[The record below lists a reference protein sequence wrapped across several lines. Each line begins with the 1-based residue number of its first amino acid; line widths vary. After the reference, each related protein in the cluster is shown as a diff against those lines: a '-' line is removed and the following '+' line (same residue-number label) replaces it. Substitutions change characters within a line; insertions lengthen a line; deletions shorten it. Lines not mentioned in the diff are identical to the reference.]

1 MTLEVRD
8 IVLGYDQTPV
18 IRGLSFSL
26 AQGEIGCLLGAS
38 GCGKTTALRAI
49 AGFES
54 VEQGEIRVGGRLV
67 SAPGRRV
74 APEKRSVGM
83 VFQDNALFPHLDV
96 AGNIAFGL
104 RRLARSE
111 RQQRIRSLLEL
122 TGLTGLDARY
132 PHELSG
138 GQQQRVALARALA
151 PEPSVLL
158 MDEPFSN
165 LDTRLRRRMGE
176 EIRGMLK
183 ARGTT
188 TLLVTHDQQEAFA
201 LADRIGLLKDGRMQQ
216 WDSPYQLYHRP
227 ASRYVAAFTGR
238 GSYLR
243 ACIRAGR
250 LHHALGGSDL
260 PDERPPGDE
269 LALLIRPDDVR
280 PKAGGTPTRVVARQF
295 QGADIL
301 YRLRLDSGEEFSA
314 LFPSHD
320 DYPVDATIGVE
331 LDAQHLV
338 LFPTDQPIGGN
349 ALINKSSQSEPR
361 PESRSAPIA

>member
-1 MTLEVRD
+1 MTLTVD
-8 IVLGYDQTPV
+8 NIHLGYGDMPV
-18 IRGLSFSL
+18 IRGLNFSL
-26 AQGEIGCLLGAS
+26 GQGEIGCLLGAS
-38 GCGKTTALRAI
+38 GCGKTTALRAV

-54 VEQGEIRVGGRLV
+54 IDEGEIHVGGRLV
-67 SAPGRRV
+67 SSPGRMTP
-74 APEKRSVGM
+74 PEKRSVGM
-83 VFQDNALFPHLDV
+83 VFQDHALFPHLTV
-96 AGNIAFGL
+96 AGNVSFGL
-104 RRLARSE
+104 RRLSAE
-111 RQQRIRSLLEL
+111 QRRDRIQSLLEL
-122 TGLTGLDARY
+122 TGLSGLDERF

-176 EIRGMLK
+176 EVRGMLK

-201 LADRIGLLKDGRMQQ
+201 LADRIGLLKDGRMLQ

-238 GSYLR
+238 GSYLV
-243 ACIRAGR
+243 AKVQGEDLI
-250 LHHALGGSDL
+250 HALGRSPL
-260 PDERPPGDE
+260 PEERPRGE
-269 LALLIRPDDVR
+269 EVALLIRPDDIR
-280 PKAGGTPTRVVARQF
+280 PDPTGRRARVVARQF

-301 YRLRLDSGEEFSA
+301 YRLRLEGGEEVTA

-320 DYPVDATIGVE
+320 DFEVNASIGVE

-338 LFPTDQPIGGN
+338 LFPADQPGGV
-349 ALINKSSQSEPR
+349 ISPISSD
-361 PESRSAPIA
+361 AI

>member
-1 MTLEVRD
+1 MTLEVSN
-8 IVLGYDQTPV
+8 IHLGYGELPV
-18 IRGLSFSL
+18 IQGLSFSL

-49 AGFES
+49 AGFEGLD
-54 VEQGEIRVGGRLV
+54 QGKIQIDGKRV
-67 SAPGRRV
+67 SAPDYLL

-83 VFQDNALFPHLDV
+83 VFQDHALFPHLTV
-96 AGNIAFGL
+96 AGNVAFGL
-104 RRLARSE
+104 RKLGQHE
-111 RQQRIRSLLEL
+111 RESRIRDLLEL

-165 LDTRLRRRMGE
+165 LDTRLRRRMGD

-201 LADRIGLLKDGRMQQ
+201 LADRVGLLKDGRMLQ

-227 ASRYVAAFTGR
+227 ATRYVAAFTGR

-243 ACIRAGR
+243 ARVEGET
-250 LHHALGGSDL
+250 LVHALGRSPL
-260 PDERPPGDE
+260 PDKRPKGDE
-269 LALLIRPDDVR
+269 VALLIRPDDLR
-280 PKAGGTPTRVVARQF
+280 PKPSGTRVRVVARQF

-301 YRLRLDSGEEFSA
+301 YRLRLEDGEEVTA

-320 DYPVDATIGVE
+320 DFEINSAIGVE

-338 LFPTDQPIGGN
+338 LFPADQSAGVISP
-349 ALINKSSQSEPR
+349 LTSE
-361 PESRSAPIA
+361 AI

>member
-1 MTLEVRD
+1 MTLEVSN
-8 IVLGYDQTPV
+8 IHLGYGELPV
-18 IRGLSFSL
+18 IRGLSFKL

-49 AGFES
+49 AGFEGLD
-54 VEQGEIRVGGRLV
+54 EGEIRVGGQRV
-67 SAPGRRV
+67 SAPGFQM

-83 VFQDNALFPHLDV
+83 VFQDHALFPHLSV
-96 AGNIAFGL
+96 AGNVAFGL
-104 RRLARSE
+104 GKLEKSE
-111 RQQRIRSLLEL
+111 RARRIRQLLEL
-122 TGLTGLDARY
+122 TGLTGLDERY

-201 LADRIGLLKDGRMQQ
+201 LADRVGLLKDGRMLQ

-227 ASRYVAAFTGR
+227 ATRYVAAFTGR

-243 ACIRAGR
+243 ARVEGDSLI
-250 LHHALGGSDL
+250 HALGRSPL
-260 PDERPPGDE
+260 PEDRPRGDE
-269 LALLIRPDDVR
+269 VALLIRPDDLR
-280 PKAGGTPTRVVARQF
+280 PNPSGTRVRVVARQF

-301 YRLRLDSGEEFSA
+301 YRLRLEDGEEVTA

-320 DYPVDATIGVE
+320 DFDINSSIGVE

-338 LFPTDQPIGGN
+338 LFPSDQASGLISPIT
-349 ALINKSSQSEPR
+349 SEP
-361 PESRSAPIA
+361 I

>member
-1 MTLEVRD
+1 MTLSVRD
-8 IVLGYDQTPV
+8 IYLGYEATPV
-18 IRGLSFSL
+18 IRGLSFKL
-26 AQGEIGCLLGAS
+26 AEGEIGCLLGAS

-49 AGFES
+49 AGFETID
-54 VEQGEIRVGGRLV
+54 QGEIDIDGKLV
-67 SAPGRRV
+67 SSPSVRV

-83 VFQDNALFPHLDV
+83 VFQDNALFPHLNV
-96 AGNIAFGL
+96 SRNIAFGL
-104 RRLARSE
+104 GKLSSAE
-111 RQQRIRSLLEL
+111 RQEKVRSLLDL
-122 TGLTGLDARY
+122 TGLTGLDQRY

-201 LADRIGLLKDGRMQQ
+201 LADRIGLLKDGRMLQ
-216 WDSPYQLYHRP
+216 WDPPYQIYHRP
-227 ASRYVAAFTGR
+227 NSRYVAAFTGR

-243 ACIRAGR
+243 AQVRDDLLI
-250 LHHALGGSDL
+250 HALGQSPL
-260 PDERPPGDE
+260 PAERPGGSE
-269 LALLIRPDDVR
+269 VALLIRPDDIR
-280 PKAGGTPTRVVARQF
+280 PNPGGRQAQVIARQF

-301 YRLRLDSGEEFSA
+301 YRLRLESGEEVTA

-320 DYPVDATIGVE
+320 DFEVDSAIGVE

-338 LFPTDQPIGGN
+338 LFPADQPGAGSPV
-349 ALINKSSQSEPR
+349 LNKP
-361 PESRSAPIA
+361 AI

>member
-1 MTLEVRD
+1 MTLSVRD
-8 IVLGYDQTPV
+8 IYLGYEATPV

-26 AQGEIGCLLGAS
+26 AEGEIGCLLGAS

-49 AGFES
+49 AGFETID
-54 VEQGEIRVGGRLV
+54 QGEIHIAGRLV
-67 SAPGRRV
+67 SSPGV
-74 APEKRSVGM
+74 QVVPEKRSVGM
-83 VFQDNALFPHLDV
+83 VFQDNALFPHLNV
-96 AGNIAFGL
+96 SRNIAFGL
-104 RRLARSE
+104 GKLSRTERRE
-111 RQQRIRSLLEL
+111 RVGSLLEL
-122 TGLTGLDARY
+122 TGLTGLDQRY

-201 LADRIGLLKDGRMQQ
+201 LADRIGLLKDGRMLQ
-216 WDSPYQLYHRP
+216 WDPPYQIYHRP
-227 ASRYVAAFTGR
+227 NSRYVAAFTGR
-238 GSYLR
+238 GSYLH
-243 ACIRAGR
+243 AQVQDDR
-250 LHHALGGSDL
+250 LVHALGQSPL
-260 PDERPPGDE
+260 PAERPAGKE
-269 LALLIRPDDVR
+269 VALLIRPDDIR
-280 PKAGGTPTRVVARQF
+280 PHHGGRQARVIARQF

-301 YRLRLDSGEEFSA
+301 YRLRLDSGEEVTA

-320 DYPVDATIGVE
+320 HYEVDSEIGVK

-338 LFPTDQPIGGN
+338 LFPIDQPG
-349 ALINKSSQSEPR
+349 AV
-361 PESRSAPIA
+361 

>member
-1 MTLEVRD
+1 MTLSVRD
-8 IVLGYDQTPV
+8 IHLGYGEVEV
-18 IRGLSFSL
+18 IKGLSFEL
-26 AQGEIGCLLGAS
+26 RQGEIGCLLGAS

-54 VEQGEIRVGGRLV
+54 LRQGEILVDDQQV
-67 SAPGRRV
+67 SAPGRMV

-83 VFQDNALFPHLDV
+83 VFQDHALFPHLNV
-96 AGNIAFGL
+96 FANVAFGL
-104 RRLARSE
+104 RRLDDDQRRE
-111 RQQRIRSLLEL
+111 RVRHLLEL
-122 TGLTGLDARY
+122 TGLTGLDARF

-151 PEPSVLL
+151 PEPTVLL

-183 ARGTT
+183 GRRTT

-201 LADRIGLLKDGRMQQ
+201 LADRVGLLKDGRMLQ

-238 GSYLR
+238 GSYLH
-243 ACIRAGR
+243 AQVQGES
-250 LHHALGGSDL
+250 LVHALGESPL
-260 PDERPPGDE
+260 PDDRPRGDN
-269 LALLIRPDDVR
+269 LALLIRPDDIR
-280 PKAGGTPTRVVARQF
+280 PNPSGPRVTVVARQF

-301 YRLRLDSGEEFSA
+301 YRLRLESGEEITA

-320 DYPVDATIGVE
+320 DFAVNASIGVE

-338 LFPTDQPIGGN
+338 LFPADQPSGVISP
-349 ALINKSSQSEPR
+349 LSSE
-361 PESRSAPIA
+361 AV

>member
-1 MTLEVRD
+1 MTLEVSN
-8 IVLGYDQTPV
+8 IHLGYGEMPV
-18 IRGLSFSL
+18 IRGLSFRL
-26 AQGEIGCLLGAS
+26 GQGEIGCLLGAS

-49 AGFES
+49 AGFEGLD
-54 VEQGEIRVGGRLV
+54 EGEIQIDGHRV
-67 SAPGRRV
+67 SAPGFLL

-83 VFQDNALFPHLDV
+83 VFQDHALFPHLSV
-96 AGNIAFGL
+96 AGNVGFGL
-104 RRLARSE
+104 RKLSRDE
-111 RQQRIRSLLEL
+111 RTRRIRNLLEL
-122 TGLTGLDARY
+122 TGLTGLDERY

-201 LADRIGLLKDGRMQQ
+201 LADRVGLLKDGRMLQ

-243 ACIRAGR
+243 ASVEGET
-250 LHHALGGSDL
+250 LVHALGRSPL
-260 PDERPPGDE
+260 PDDRPRGDE
-269 LALLIRPDDVR
+269 VALLIRPDDLR
-280 PKAGGTPTRVVARQF
+280 PNPSGTRARVVARQF

-301 YRLRLDSGEEFSA
+301 YRLRLEDGEEVTA

-320 DYPVDATIGVE
+320 DYEINSSIGVE

-338 LFPTDQPIGGN
+338 LFPADQSAGVISPVT
-349 ALINKSSQSEPR
+349 SE
-361 PESRSAPIA
+361 AI